1 LESLPQADLAS
12 RAVVAQMKADE
23 AQHAAEAQ
31 KAGASPL
38 PSPIP
43 DAMRMAAKVMTTI
56 AHRI

>member
-1 LESLPQADLAS
+1 
-12 RAVVAQMKADE
+12 MKADE

-31 KAGASPL
+31 KAGATTL